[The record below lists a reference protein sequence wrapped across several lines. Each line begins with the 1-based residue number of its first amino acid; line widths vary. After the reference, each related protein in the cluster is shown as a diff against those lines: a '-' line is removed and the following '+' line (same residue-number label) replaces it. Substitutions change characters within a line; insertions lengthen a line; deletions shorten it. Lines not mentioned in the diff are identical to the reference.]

1 MSGARRVGVRE
12 PVDAV
17 RDVLVLVVA
26 VGLALT
32 PLLPVY
38 GAAAVLPAL
47 VGGVA
52 LGATVTVLGALR
64 GWSALV
70 VVAALLGAYALAG
83 GALAAPST
91 TVAGVVPTPATFAAL
106 ARGAASTWKQV
117 LTLQPPV
124 GSGGTLLVAAFLLAL
139 VGTAATLALTLRV
152 RRAAVATGAAL
163 VPLLVLA
170 GAVLLGTRTPPV
182 PPAAAGTALVV
193 VGLTW
198 AAWRTGAWRP
208 RRLVATGALAAVALT
223 GGLLGGPA
231 LVGDQPRFVVR
242 DEIVPPFDPRDYPS
256 PLASF
261 RRLVKLDETV
271 VLRAQ
276 GLPDGARVRL
286 ATFDRYD
293 GVVFNVA
300 GDGSA
305 QASGEFRRVG
315 DRLDVAVRGS
325 TATVEMTVG
334 ALQGVW
340 LPTVGAARSIDLD
353 GAGGDLRYNDATG
366 GAVVTSGV
374 REGMTY
380 TLDVVVP
387 DEPDDD
393 AIGGA
398 TAGSVVQPASSGVP
412 QAVEVAAADVA
423 RDAGT
428 PVQIARAIASYLSE
442 QGYFSHG
449 LTDAGDYPSLSGH
462 GAKRVADLLGGGV
475 MVGDGEQYASAAALM
490 IREMGLPARV
500 VLGFV
505 PGSGDDAGDG
515 EVTVPTDDDGAVE
528 LRGRDVQAWVEVAFA
543 GHGWVPFDVTPPQS
557 RTPEQEEEQTDT
569 DPQPQVVQ
577 PPALPPDRV
586 TPPDDDTE
594 QPQAEDPSDDG
605 SGLALWLRVAAWTG
619 VGLGTV
625 LLLLSPLLV
634 VVAVKARRRR
644 RRRRAADPVRRVAG
658 GWDEVVDTAR
668 DMGGA
673 PPATATRRETAR
685 AWATTLAAA
694 HPAVATRVEALA
706 RRADRAVFGAGTPDR
721 AEVEAYWADVD
732 AAVGALRRTV
742 PWRRRVRARGSLASL
757 RARRARVPAEPRVRR
772 RSASA
777 ATPAPAGP
785 PPAAT
790 GVSSGAA
797 GVAVVPRTRTTSR
810 PRRTRRGER

>member
-1 MSGARRVGVRE
+1 MRPGQRIGVRE
-12 PVDAV
+12 PADAM

-38 GAAAVLPAL
+38 GTAAVLPAV
-47 VGGVA
+47 VGGVV
-52 LGATVTVLGALR
+52 LATAVTVVGALR
-64 GWSALV
+64 RWSALV
-70 VVAALLGAYALAG
+70 VVALLVAAYALAG
-83 GALAAPST
+83 GALAAPTT
-91 TVAGVVPTPATFAAL
+91 TVAGVVPTPATLAAL

-139 VGTAATLALTLRV
+139 VGTAAALGLTLRV
-152 RRAAVATGAAL
+152 RRPAVAALAAV
-163 VPLLVLA
+163 VPVLVLV
-170 GAVLLGTRTPPV
+170 GAVVLGTRQPPV
-182 PPAAAGTALVV
+182 PPVVAGTVLAV

-208 RRLVATGALAAVALT
+208 RRVVATGVLAAVAVA

-231 LVGDQPRFVVR
+231 VTAEQPRVVVR

-261 RRLVKLDETV
+261 RRLVKLDDTV
-271 VLRAQ
+271 LLTVD
-276 GLPDGARVRL
+276 GLPPGARVRL

-315 DRLDVAVRGS
+315 ESIDVAVRGER
-325 TATVEMTVG
+325 ARVEVTVG

-340 LPTVGAARSIDLD
+340 LPTVGHARSVDL
-353 GAGGDLRYNDATG
+353 GRASGDLRFNDATG
-366 GAVVTSGV
+366 AAVVTSGV

-387 DEPDDD
+387 AQPDDEE
-393 AIGGA
+393 IGGA
-398 TAGSVVQPASSGVP
+398 AAGSVVLPPRVGVP
-412 QAVEVAAADVA
+412 QSVVVAATDVA

-428 PVQIARAIASYLSE
+428 PVQVARALTTYLSE

-462 GAKRVADLLGGGV
+462 GAARLADLVGGGV

-505 PGSGDDAGDG
+505 PGSGDDEG
-515 EVTVPTDDDGAVE
+515 EGATVPTTQDGAVE
-528 LRGRDVQAWVEVAFA
+528 IRGRDVQAWVEVAFA
-543 GHGWVPFDVTPPQS
+543 GHGWVTFDVTPPRS
-557 RTPEQEEEQTDT
+557 RTPEQEQEETDT

-594 QPQAEDPSDDG
+594 QPQTEDPPADD
-605 SGLALWLRVAAWTG
+605 SGLALWLRIAGWVG
-619 VGLGTV
+619 IGLGGV
-625 LLLLSPLLV
+625 LVLLSPLLV
-634 VVAVKARRRR
+634 VVALKARRRR
-644 RRRRAADPVRRVAG
+644 RRRRATDPVRRVAG
-658 GWDEVVDTAR
+658 GWDEVVDTAL

-673 PPATATRRETAR
+673 PPPAATRRETAR
-685 AWATTLAAA
+685 LWTTTIAGD
-694 HPAVATRVEALA
+694 HPAVAARVEALA
-706 RRADRAVFGAGTPDR
+706 RRADRAVFASGVPDR
-721 AEVEAYWADVD
+721 TEVESYWADVD
-732 AAVGALRRTV
+732 ATVGALRRTL
-742 PWRRRVRARGSLASL
+742 PWRRRIRAHASPVSL
-757 RARRARVPAEPRVRR
+757 RR
-772 RSASA
+772 RSAARRTAPDRA
-777 ATPAPAGP
+777 AP
-785 PPAAT
+785 PST
-790 GVSSGAA
+790 GAA
-797 GVAVVPRTRTTSR
+797 STRRDRR
-810 PRRTRRGER
+810 PRRTRRGEP